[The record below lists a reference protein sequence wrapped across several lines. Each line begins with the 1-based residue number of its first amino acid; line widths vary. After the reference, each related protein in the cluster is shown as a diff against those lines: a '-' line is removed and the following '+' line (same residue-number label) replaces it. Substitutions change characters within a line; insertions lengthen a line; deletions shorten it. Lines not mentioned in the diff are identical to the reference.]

1 MIFTVFLLLPNLS
14 IGSLSS
20 CLIKYFIKVGMEYL
34 LFIEITH
41 SCLSVKLDFVSIFI
55 QYWGRNK
62 ATCPVSDG
70 SKKRENLLLRIP
82 TL

>member
-1 MIFTVFLLLPNLS
+1 
-14 IGSLSS
+14 
-20 CLIKYFIKVGMEYL
+20 MEYL

-41 SCLSVKLDFVSIFI
+41 SCLSVKLDFVSIFV

-62 ATCPVSDG
+62 ATWPMSDG
-70 SKKRENLLLRIP
+70 SKKRENLLLRVP